1 MYWSNIRVSWFTLQN
16 WPRTKYTPFWI
27 WNDDPVIAASL
38 ATVRANGAPEAIAVL
53 PNNPEVIISEHVN
66 SSPSENT
73 WVALFDVLD
82 VR

>member
-1 MYWSNIRVSWFTLQN
+1 MA
-16 WPRTKYTPFWI
+16 KG
-27 WNDDPVIAASL
+27 DP
-38 ATVRANGAPEAIAVL
+38 TAIAVL